1 MRHREFYP
9 NGYGVSII
17 SNEWSYGLE
26 LAVLEGNENDWE
38 ICYHTPITNDVVG
51 HCSPQDLVDIIEQVK
66 ALPPLPPRYV
76 EGVTLNGKPITTA
89 YKGDDDEE

>member
-17 SNEWSYGLE
+17 SSEWSYGLE

-51 HCSPQDLVDIIEQVK
+51 HCSPQDLVNITEQVK
-66 ALPPLPPRYV
+66 ALPALPPRYID
-76 EGVTLNGKPITTA
+76 GVTLNGKPITTA
-89 YKGDDDEE
+89 YTGKDK

>member
-1 MRHREFYP
+1 MRHLEFYP

-17 SNEWSYGLE
+17 SSEFSYGLE

-51 HCSPQDLVDIIEQVK
+51 HCSPQDLVNITEQVK
-66 ALPPLPPRYV
+66 ALPALPPRYI

-89 YKGDDDEE
+89 YTGKDK